1 MVSRSRKSPRS
12 PLRQRGAEGGFGSK
26 GGRGGVWSGGG
37 ANRTALRVREHGT
50 TERESEPCRGWLWAP
65 VILSAL
71 GVLVSGYLSV
81 KRLTGGNLACSRW
94 AECDVVNNSVYAKI
108 YGVPVAFIGLAGY
121 LVLLALALA
130 ALQASGLTQRKLLTA
145 SFVLALGGFAFSGY
159 LTYIEFFVL
168 KAICNWCLASAT
180 LITLL
185 GVVGGLNFVW
195 MGGGSAEKS
204 PASA

>member
-1 MVSRSRKSPRS
+1 MTPSGFRPSR
-12 PLRQRGAEGGFGSK
+12 A
-26 GGRGGVWSGGG
+26 
-37 ANRTALRVREHGT
+37 
-50 TERESEPCRGWLWAP
+50 WLWAP

-108 YGVPVAFIGLAGY
+108 YGVPVAFLGLAGY

-130 ALQASGLTQRKLLTA
+130 ALAASASTQRKLLTA
-145 SFVLALGGFAFSGY
+145 SFVLALAGFAFSGY
-159 LTYIEFFVL
+159 LTYIELFVL
-168 KAICNWCLASAT
+168 EALCNWCVASAA

-185 GVVGGLNFVW
+185 TVVGGLNLVW
-195 MGGGSAEKS
+195 TGGESAEKS